1 MSGLNSVGGAAK
13 MIELVLRAQH
23 TVAFLRT
30 AAMELRRMSE
40 DAPQIA
46 GELRHVARQLETD
59 ADDLAREETE

>member
-1 MSGLNSVGGAAK
+1 

-59 ADDLAREETE
+59 ADDLAREDTE